1 MKKKLLFILI
11 PLVIIGGI
19 FIAFSLN
26 NTKKEEDSLTKK
38 EQDRIALYFVNNYDL
53 ANGSD
58 IEEIEVIQF
67 KKNVTAGYWRITLL
81 VNNKFKIS
89 FAIYTSDSEI
99 ITSNYLPTEF
109 IDKTTIGTLT
119 ELPVKLKYIERE

>member
-11 PLVIIGGI
+11 ALVLAGGI

-26 NTKKEEDSLTKK
+26 DTKKEEDAWMK
-38 EQDRIALYFVNNYDL
+38 EQEDRVALYFINNFDL
-53 ANGSD
+53 ADSSD

-119 ELPVKLKYIERE
+119 ELPIKIKYLEK